1 MRILIKRIL
10 VVLIGFVIIGF
21 AVACLRVLNLGMD
34 PFAAA
39 SIGLSNTTGLAL
51 GLAMMTIHMP
61 AFILTLWKRRKYI
74 NVGTVLGMFVIGYVI
89 DFFYYIAFPAYIIE
103 TDFALWVRLVI
114 LPIILIILSIGA
126 AVYMAADIGLT
137 PFDAFGVVIEELT
150 NGKLKFKWIRIGQ
163 EAVCTVVA
171 IFLGATIGIAT
182 AMTVLCLGPFISFFR
197 YRIRNFADKH
207 IFV

>member
-1 MRILIKRIL
+1 M
-10 VVLIGFVIIGF
+10 GFVIIGF

-89 DFFYYIAFPAYIIE
+89 DFFYYIAFPAYVIE
-103 TDFALWVRLVI
+103 TDFTLWVRLVI
-114 LPIILIILSIGA
+114 LPIILVILSIGA

-171 IFLGATIGIAT
+171 IFLGATIGLAT

-197 YRIRNFADKH
+197 HRIRDFADKR
-207 IFV
+207 IFI